1 MKLLL
6 TSAGLTNKSIINA
19 LLELTQKPF
28 DKLNLLFIPTAANIE
43 VWDKGWMIDNL
54 YQCQKIG
61 FNEVDIIDIAAVSKE
76 IWLPRFEKADILMFW
91 WWNSFYLLNKIEKSW
106 LKEMLPEMLKSKV
119 FVWIS
124 AWSMIACESMDL
136 STSKRLYDEDL
147 NGNETDEWMWFTDV
161 LVRPHLNSPYFPNLN
176 LENLEDSSKEFPETF
191 YAIDDDS
198 AIKVDGDKI
207 EVVSEG
213 VWRKFN

>member
-147 NGNETDEWMWFTDV
+147 NGNETDEWMWFTDI

-176 LENLEDSSKEFPETF
+176 LENLEELSKEFPETF